1 MSTSHPLAVADVSR
15 SFQGLRALEAVDLE
29 LRRGELLALIGPN
42 GAGKSTL
49 INVITG
55 VYRPDTG
62 RVLLDGADV
71 TGSPV
76 HRMAAHGVSRTF
88 QTPRVLTFDGATAL
102 DNLRLGGHRQARPTL
117 RSAVLARPSLR
128 RRQRQVDQDAGHWL
142 DVLGLAPLAGTPAA
156 VLPLASRRL
165 LEIGRAMMGRP
176 QVVLLDEPA
185 AGLNDEELQRLV
197 AAVQIIRDAGTD
209 VLLVEH
215 NMHLIMSIAERIVVL
230 NQGRVFAVGTPGE
243 IARNEDVKRIYLG
256 SAGPPGAEHATG
268 SERRS

>member
-1 MSTSHPLAVADVSR
+1 MNASLTLSVRDVSR
-15 SFQGLRALEAVDLE
+15 SFQGLHALEAVDLD

-62 RVLLDGADV
+62 RVQLDGTDV
-71 TGSPV
+71 TGAPV
-76 HRMAAHGVSRTF
+76 HDMAAHGVSRTF

-102 DNLRLGGHRQARPTL
+102 DNLRLGGHRQARPSL
-117 RSAVLARPSLR
+117 RSAVLARRSLR
-128 RRQRQVDQDAGHWL
+128 RRQRHVDEDAGHWL
-142 DVLGLAPLAGTPAA
+142 DVLGLAPVADTSAA

-176 QVVLLDEPA
+176 RVVLLDEPA
-185 AGLNDEELQRLV
+185 AGLNDEELHRLV

-230 NQGRVFAVGTPGE
+230 NQGRVFAEGTPSE
-243 IARNEDVKRIYLG
+243 IGRNDDVKRIYLG
-256 SAGPPGAEHATG
+256 SSGSPGAQPAPE

>member
-1 MSTSHPLAVADVSR
+1 MTTSALSVQDVSLA
-15 SFQGLRALEAVDLE
+15 FQGLRALQDVHLE

-62 RVLLDGADV
+62 RVVLDGAEV
-71 TGSPV
+71 TGAPV
-76 HRMAAHGVSRTF
+76 HSMAGHGVSRTF
-88 QTPRVLTFDGATAL
+88 QTPRVLTFDNASTL
-102 DNLRLGGHRQARPTL
+102 DNLRLGGHRHARPTL
-117 RSAVLARPSLR
+117 SSAVLGRRSLLR
-128 RRQRQVDQDAGHWL
+128 RQHQVDEEANHWL
-142 DVLGLAPLAGTPAA
+142 EVLGLAPLAETTAA

-176 QVVLLDEPA
+176 RVVLLDEPA

-197 AAVQIIRDAGTD
+197 AAIQIIRDAGTD

-230 NQGRVFAVGTPGE
+230 NRGEVFAEGTPGQ
-243 IARNEDVKRIYLG
+243 IAENEDVKRIYLG
-256 SAGPPGAEHATG
+256 STDTPTSRSSFSDQG
-268 SERRS
+268 S